1 MDEAEEL
8 EQILRSGF
16 LDDRSFKTTVQKI
29 IDVGYTRSKP
39 TPSGEGVVISEQA
52 VYDEIYGMDSFD
64 TESTLG
70 GKDAWKIA
78 KIISAKFS
86 SPKVDGV
93 VSQDEIKKIIK
104 EPLASALHYCGDG
117 MRWAN
122 SKEQEIIRNYI
133 SKALVVAKFSS
144 PKVELDSKAMARM
157 FCDLENENPDWSTHQ
172 IMEELCAN
180 FSQPKADKELLDKMA
195 LALRNLYEAC
205 QEVDADAEP
214 AERIDGSLLDRALEA
229 LQAYETTQRTGGVK

>member
-78 KIISAKFS
+78 KIIS
-86 SPKVDGV
+86 
-93 VSQDEIKKIIK
+93 
-104 EPLASALHYCGDG
+104 
-117 MRWAN
+117 
-122 SKEQEIIRNYI
+122 
-133 SKALVVAKFSS
+133 AKFSS